1 MRKLTIVFHHAGG
14 GHQSA
19 ADALKAT
26 LAGQEHPWDVSLLD
40 IQELLDPLD
49 LLRRATGLRIQDTYN
64 LILRKGW
71 TRFTP
76 QLLVILQG
84 TIRLYHSPIVR
95 ALRAYWA
102 QHPAD
107 LVLSVIPHFNREIAE
122 SLRPVGIRTPREI
135 PIWPSQAGR
144 DALKAQPSAAKAAS
158 MAGANGTA
166 EAVPYPKL
174 SGNEPNQRILNSRT
188 LGTETAIT
196 KPPFVTLITDL
207 ADYPPHF
214 WIEPESEYIIVGSE
228 RARQQALTIGHPAD
242 HIFQTS
248 GMILKPRFYEK
259 TTVDRVAERTRLG
272 LEPDCPTGIVLFGGY
287 GSKVMV
293 DITRK
298 LNEAGGGVQ
307 IILICGHNQKLAAEL
322 KNLRTRKPVLVVGF
336 AQNVEYYMALAD
348 FFIGKPGP
356 GSISEAL
363 QFHLP
368 VIVECN
374 SKTLPQERYNAEW
387 VTEKGFGIVVPSFKN
402 IAPAVQRLLESA
414 TFNAFRMKANEYS
427 NRALFEV
434 PIILE
439 ECAPHTAA
447 TIQPQAAVL
456 I

>member
-26 LAGQEHPWDVSLLD
+26 LAGQEHPWDVTVLD

-49 LLRRATGLRIQDTYN
+49 VVRRFTGLRIQDTYN

-76 QLLVILQG
+76 QLLVLLEG
-84 TIRLYHSPIVR
+84 TIRLYHSPIVKL
-95 ALRAYWA
+95 LRAYWA

-107 LVLSVIPHFNREIAE
+107 LVLSVIPHFNRAIAD
-122 SLRPVGIRTPREI
+122 SLRPDGARTAHTHTFAEN
-135 PIWPSQAGR
+135 
-144 DALKAQPSAAKAAS
+144 
-158 MAGANGTA
+158 ANVWGTPA
-166 EAVPYPKL
+166 
-174 SGNEPNQRILNSRT
+174 
-188 LGTETAIT
+188 
-196 KPPFVTLITDL
+196 FVTLITDL

-214 WIEPESEYIIVGSE
+214 WIERESEYIIAGTE
-228 RARQQALTIGHPAD
+228 RARQQALTIGHSAD

-248 GMILKPRFYEK
+248 GMILKPKFYEK
-259 TTVDRVAERTRLG
+259 TTVDRVAERKRLG
-272 LEPDCPTGIVLFGGY
+272 LEADCPTGIVLFGGY
-287 GSKVMV
+287 GSQVMV
-293 DITRK
+293 DIARQ
-298 LNEAGGGVQ
+298 LNDAGSGVQ
-307 IILICGHNQKLAAEL
+307 LILICGHNEKLAAEL
-322 KNLRTRKPVLVVGF
+322 KNLPARKPNLVVGF

-387 VTEKGFGIVVPSFKN
+387 VTEKSYGIVVPSFKR
-402 IAPAVQRLLESA
+402 IAPAVQRLLENA
-414 TFNAFRMKANEYS
+414 TFDEFRRKANEYS
-427 NRALFEV
+427 NQALFEV
-434 PIILE
+434 PMILE
-439 ECAPHTAA
+439 LCAQRAAAA
-447 TIQPQAAVL
+447 TQSPAAV
-456 I
+456 

>member
-1 MRKLTIVFHHAGG
+1 
-14 GHQSA
+14 
-19 ADALKAT
+19 
-26 LAGQEHPWDVSLLD
+26 VSVLD

-49 LLRRATGLRIQDTYN
+49 VVRRATGLRIQDTYN

-76 QLLVILQG
+76 QLLLLLQG
-84 TIRLYHSPIVR
+84 TIRLYHAPIVK
-95 ALRAYWA
+95 ALGAYWA

-107 LVLSVIPHFNREIAE
+107 LVLSVIPHFNRAIAE
-122 SLRPVGIRTPREI
+122 SIATHGTKTPF
-135 PIWPSQAGR
+135 A
-144 DALKAQPSAAKAAS
+144 
-158 MAGANGTA
+158 
-166 EAVPYPKL
+166 
-174 SGNEPNQRILNSRT
+174 
-188 LGTETAIT
+188 
-196 KPPFVTLITDL
+196 TLITDL

-214 WIEPESEYIIVGSE
+214 WIERESEYIIVGTE
-228 RARQQALTIGHPAD
+228 RARQQALAMGHPAD

-248 GMILKPRFYEK
+248 GMILKPKFYEK
-259 TTVDRVAERTRLG
+259 TTVDRVAERKRLG
-272 LEPDCPTGIVLFGGY
+272 LEPDCPTGIVLFGGH
-287 GSKVMV
+287 GSRVMV

-298 LNEAGGGVQ
+298 LNEAGSGVQ
-307 IILICGHNQKLAAEL
+307 LILLCGHNQKLAAEL
-322 KNLRTRKPVLVVGF
+322 KNLQTRKPILVVGF
-336 AQNVEYYMALAD
+336 TKNVENYMALAS

-387 VTEKGFGIVVPSFKN
+387 VTEKGYGIVVLSFKR
-402 IAPAVQRLLESA
+402 IAPAVQRLLQSA
-414 TFNAFRMKANEYS
+414 TFDEVRKKVNAYS

-439 ECAPHTAA
+439 QCAKHTAA
-447 TIQPQAAVL
+447 TQSQAA

>member
-14 GHQSA
+14 GHRSA

-26 LAGQEHPWDVSLLD
+26 LVGQELPWDVTLLD

-49 LLRRATGLRIQDTYN
+49 LIRRTTGLRIQDIYN

-76 QLLVILQG
+76 QLLVVLQG
-84 TIRLYHSPIVR
+84 TIRLYHSAIVKL
-95 ALRAYWA
+95 LRAYWA

-107 LVLSVIPHFNREIAE
+107 LVLSVIPHFDREIAN
-122 SLRPVGIRTPREI
+122 SLRTDGTITP
-135 PIWPSQAGR
+135 
-144 DALKAQPSAAKAAS
+144 
-158 MAGANGTA
+158 GT
-166 EAVPYPKL
+166 K
-174 SGNEPNQRILNSRT
+174 T
-188 LGTETAIT
+188 
-196 KPPFVTLITDL
+196 PFVTLITDL

-214 WIEPESEYIIVGSE
+214 WIERESEYIIAGTE
-228 RARQQALTIGHPAD
+228 RARQQALTMGHPAD

-248 GMILKPRFYEK
+248 GMILKPKFYEK
-259 TTVDRVAERTRLG
+259 TAVDRVAERKRLG
-272 LEPDCPTGIVLFGGY
+272 LDPECPTGIVLFGGH
-287 GSKVMV
+287 GSQVMV

-298 LNEAGGGVQ
+298 LNESGSGVQ
-307 IILICGHNQKLAAEL
+307 LILMCGHNDKLATEL
-322 KNLRTRKPVLVVGF
+322 KNLRTRKPFAVVGF

-374 SKTLPQERYNAEW
+374 SRTLPQERYNAEW
-387 VTEKGFGIVVPSFKN
+387 VTEQGYGIVVPSFKT
-402 IAPAVQRLLESA
+402 IAPAVQRLLQSA
-414 TFNAFRMKANEYS
+414 TFDQFRLKANEYS

-434 PIILE
+434 PAILE
-439 ECAPHTAA
+439 RCAEHTAGS
-447 TIQPQAAVL
+447 
-456 I
+456 